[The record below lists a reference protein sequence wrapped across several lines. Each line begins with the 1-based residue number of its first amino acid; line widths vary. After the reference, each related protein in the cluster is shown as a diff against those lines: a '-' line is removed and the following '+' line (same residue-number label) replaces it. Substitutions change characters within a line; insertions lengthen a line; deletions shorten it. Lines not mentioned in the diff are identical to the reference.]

1 LQDNR
6 PKIGGIMD
14 FTIENYMTKGP
25 HTVGANQDLKYA
37 EKMMKDLKIR
47 HLPVLKEKE
56 LIGILSLRDIRLLQG
71 IEHDYEKVLVEEACV
86 EDPIRVQK
94 GDDVRKV
101 CKQMSKEK
109 IGSVLVMD
117 KKKLVGIFTEIDVF
131 NFVSKLK

>member
-1 LQDNR
+1 
-6 PKIGGIMD
+6 MD

-25 HTVGANQDLKYA
+25 HTVGADRDLKFA
-37 EKMMKDLKIR
+37 EKMMKELKIR

-71 IEHDYEKVLVEEACV
+71 IERDYEKVPVEEACV

-94 GDDVRKV
+94 DDDVRKV
-101 CKQMSKEK
+101 CKEMAKEK